1 MSEPSK
7 TPPLFKA
14 AETVL
19 KDVIEGEPILTSV
32 EHGLEELFFD
42 HPSEFVPSTWN
53 IQPHEEADCIY
64 ATNNVTGRIFEG
76 AVSVFNK
83 LLRG

>member
-7 TPPLFKA
+7 TPPLFKV

-19 KDVIEGEPILTSV
+19 EDVIEGQHSV